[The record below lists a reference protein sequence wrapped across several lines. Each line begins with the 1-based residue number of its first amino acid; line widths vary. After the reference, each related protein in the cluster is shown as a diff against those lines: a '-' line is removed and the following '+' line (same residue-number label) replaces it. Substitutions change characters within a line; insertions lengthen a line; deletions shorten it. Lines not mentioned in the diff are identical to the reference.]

1 MNSSPRLRFV
11 CSQCIS
17 IKILLLLS
25 APEDFTSLSD
35 IQLQFSAGSM
45 AGTTQSFTVGIIDD
59 NEVEPMEDF
68 FLSVRTNDTDAV
80 AVRSN
85 ATGIINSEDGKLL
98 TEIS

>member
-1 MNSSPRLRFV
+1 M
-11 CSQCIS
+11 CI
-17 IKILLLLS
+17 KMLLLLS

-35 IQLQFSAGSM
+35 ILLQFSAGSM
-45 AGTTQSFTVGIIDD
+45 AGDTQSFTVGIIDD

-68 FLSVRTNDTDAV
+68 ILSVRTNDTDAV